1 MKGPTHNRFHFLA
14 INFLRDTMDVQ
25 TDVLPTNKVADPND
39 PEHARISGQVF
50 AETYRSKLGYI
61 ALMLLIVAGCVGMG
75 SIRPGIGA
83 TVSLGLQIATV
94 ASVAVS
100 VALLVVDAIRRRRA
114 ARPVDVV
121 INASASESGA
131 VDVAKIAKWHADAH
145 GQLWV
150 VSERGFSSD
159 ALALASK
166 HGIRCFTKVKRGF
179 EEVRAS
185 TLVSVPAAH
194 REAA

>member
-39 PEHARISGQVF
+39 PEHARIHGDVLPQ
-50 AETYRSKLGYI
+50 TYRSKLGYI
-61 ALMLLIVAGCVGMG
+61 ALMLLIVAGTVGMA
-75 SIRPGIGA
+75 SIRPGLGA
-83 TVSLGLQIATV
+83 SLQLALQIATV
-94 ASVAVS
+94 AATGLSIV
-100 VALLVVDAIRRRRA
+100 LLAAGSIRRRRA
-114 ARPVDVV
+114 ARPVDMV
-121 INASASESGA
+121 IHASAAESGA
-131 VDVAKIAKWHADAH
+131 VDVARIETWHAAAQ

-159 ALALASK
+159 ALALAAK
-166 HGIRCFTKVKRGF
+166 LGVRCFGKVKRGF
-179 EEVRAS
+179 EEVFAS
-185 TLVSVPAAH
+185 TVSVPVAH

>member
-25 TDVLPTNKVADPND
+25 TNVLPTNKVADPND
-39 PEHARISGQVF
+39 PEHARISGHVF

-75 SIRPGIGA
+75 AIRPGLDA
-83 TVSLGLQIATV
+83 TFRLALQVTTV
-94 ASVAVS
+94 ASTGLSIV
-100 VALLVVDAIRRRRA
+100 LLVADMIRRRRA
-114 ARPVDVV
+114 ARPVDMV
-121 INASASESGA
+121 IHASASESGA
-131 VDVAKIAKWHADAH
+131 VPVAKIEQWYADAQ